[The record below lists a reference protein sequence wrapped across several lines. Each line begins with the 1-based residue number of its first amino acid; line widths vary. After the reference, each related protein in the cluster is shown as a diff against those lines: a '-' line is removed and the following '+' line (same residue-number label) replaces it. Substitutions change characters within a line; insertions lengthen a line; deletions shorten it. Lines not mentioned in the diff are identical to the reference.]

1 MLSKP
6 ESVYGAAGIMMALN
20 QSRERWLTNPM
31 PSKQMKDGK
40 YSTITTCPKKHNP
53 TTNDNTTNKKHW
65 ILNSQWNRWLTKL
78 AGCLFPGRSSDE
90 WRSIYNP
97 NLPPPKK
104 RNEHVKKNIY
114 IYVYRY
120 CFIGQKTASKKL
132 WSQSP
137 TVLTRISYRPKPE
150 RIWSRYHHTTRYGVN
165 RKL

>member
-90 WRSIYNP
+90 WRSIYKQNGDP
-97 NLPPPKK
+97 STTPTPHQPKK
-104 RNEHVKKNIY
+104 ETNMHIY
-114 IYVYRY
+114 ILFYRA
-120 CFIGQKTASKKL
+120 KNASNQL

-137 TVLTRISYRPKPE
+137 TIVTRISYRPKPE
-150 RIWSRYHHTTRYGVN
+150 RIWSRYHTTRYGVN